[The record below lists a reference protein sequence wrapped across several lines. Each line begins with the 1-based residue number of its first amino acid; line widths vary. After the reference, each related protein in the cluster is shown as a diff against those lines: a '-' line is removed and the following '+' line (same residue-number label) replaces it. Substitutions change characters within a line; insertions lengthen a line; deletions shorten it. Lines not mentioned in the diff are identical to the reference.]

1 MVQRKATSTQGPLDP
16 PLGCQEGAPTMCSS
30 SSATLVI
37 GVFAKRRPWG
47 RVPSLAS
54 LPILQLC
61 LIDSPRTLVCMCPA
75 PDLQEGG
82 AEKREEMGGTR
93 QAERGGEE
101 QGWKGRQQGG
111 GREGQIGTGSVCQG
125 WSLPLVKLGHQGSG
139 HSP

>member
-1 MVQRKATSTQGPLDP
+1 MWVQKKATSTQGPLDP

-82 AEKREEMGGTR
+82 AEKREEMGGQDKQR
-93 QAERGGEE
+93 GEGRNKGGKEGNREVEERD
-101 QGWKGRQQGG
+101 R
-111 GREGQIGTGSVCQG
+111 
-125 WSLPLVKLGHQGSG
+125 
-139 HSP
+139 